1 MTAQSVRTTVD
12 LAQALRRLRRREAR
26 RRGGPELTYREL
38 ATRAG
43 WSHAVVADYFT
54 GKVLPPIERFDAL
67 VRLLG
72 ASPVEQGALA
82 TLRDEVEDHRR
93 RTPAAAPRPPGPV
106 PRHLPRD
113 VFGFTGRAAQLAALD
128 DLLDG
133 DRPVSTVVV
142 AALSGTPGVGKTAL
156 AVHWA
161 HHAAGRFP
169 DGQLYVNLRGYDPG
183 GRAVSPAD
191 AVRGFLDALEVAP
204 ERIPVGL
211 EAQAGLYRSL
221 LAGRR
226 VLVLLDNARNAEQ
239 VRPLLPGAPGCV
251 TVVTSRDSLAGL
263 VAAEG
268 AHPLLLDLL
277 TRVEARDLLA
287 RRLGRDRVAAEPAAV
302 EELIDRAARLPLA
315 LAIVAAR
322 AAVRPGL
329 PLSAL
334 AGHLR
339 DARARLDVLG
349 GPDAVTDVR
358 SVFSWSYAA
367 LTPPG
372 ARLFRLL
379 GPHPAAQASAASAAS
394 LAGVRMAEARR
405 LLGELTGAHLLA
417 GVDADR
423 FELHDLLKAYAAERA
438 EECESAVGRRAA
450 VHRVLDHYLHTA
462 HAAALLLHPHRDP
475 LDLVPARLG
484 VTLGEV
490 TDHAGAL
497 AWFTAEHQALLA
509 AVDHAAAAGLDRHAW
524 QLAWTLTDFFARAGH
539 WSDWA
544 STQHAALA
552 AATRL
557 GDLAGQAQARRSLG
571 AAYDLLRRR
580 GDAHT
585 HLRRALDL
593 FAALGD
599 LAGQGHTHHSIALVY
614 AGQGRYREAV
624 EHGRRSVELF
634 RATRHRPGEARALNT
649 VGWHHAHLGEHRQA
663 LAYCERALALHREL
677 GDPAGQ
683 AATWD
688 SLGFAHHRLGAYT
701 RAAACYERAID
712 LCRELRDRYT
722 EAAALRHL
730 GDVQRDTGD
739 VVAARRTFRHAATIL
754 DELAHPEAAEIR
766 AHLRDLDA
774 AG

>member
-1 MTAQSVRTTVD
+1 
-12 LAQALRRLRRREAR
+12 
-26 RRGGPELTYREL
+26 
-38 ATRAG
+38 
-43 WSHAVVADYFT
+43 VVADYFT

-72 ASPVEQGALA
+72 ASPAEQGALA
-82 TLRDEVEDHRR
+82 TLRDQVEDQRR
-93 RTPAAAPRPPGPV
+93 RTPAATSRPAGSV
-106 PRHLPRD
+106 PRHLPPD
-113 VFGFTGRAAQLAALD
+113 VYGFTGRAAQLAELD
-128 DLLDG
+128 DLVDG
-133 DRPVSTVVV
+133 DRPVSTVVI
-142 AALSGTPGVGKTAL
+142 AALVGTPGIGKTAV

-161 HHAAGRFP
+161 HHAADRFP
-169 DGQLYVNLRGYDPG
+169 DGQLYVNLRGYDPH
-183 GRAVSPAD
+183 RPAVTPAE
-191 AVRGFLDALEVAP
+191 AVRGLLDAFQVAP

-226 VLVLLDNARNAEQ
+226 VLVVLDNARDAEQ

-251 TVVTSRDSLAGL
+251 TIVTSRDSLAGL

-287 RRLGRDRVAAEPAAV
+287 RRLGAARVDAEPGAV
-302 EELIDRAARLPLA
+302 EELIDHAARLPLA

-329 PLSAL
+329 SLSEL
-334 AGHLR
+334 AGQLR

-349 GPDAVTDVR
+349 GPDAVTDIR

-367 LTPPG
+367 LTPP
-372 ARLFRLL
+372 ATRLFRLL
-379 GPHPAAQASAASAAS
+379 SQHLAAQVSAAAAAS
-394 LAGVRMAEARR
+394 LAGVALAQARR

-417 GVDADR
+417 GVGADR
-423 FELHDLLKAYAAERA
+423 FELHDLLKVYAAERA
-438 EECESAVGRRAA
+438 EEREPEAARRTA
-450 VHRVLDHYLHTA
+450 VHRVLDHYLHNA

-475 LDLVPARLG
+475 LDLVPPRLG

-490 TDHAGAL
+490 TDHASAL
-497 AWFTAEHQALLA
+497 AWFTVEHRALLA
-509 AVDHAAAAGLDRHAW
+509 AVDRAAATGLDRHTW
-524 QLAWTLTDFFARAGH
+524 QLAWTLTDFFARVGH

-557 GDLAGQAQARRSLG
+557 GDLAGQAHAQRSLG

-580 GDAHT
+580 GEAHA

-593 FAALGD
+593 FVALGD
-599 LAGQGHTHHSIALVY
+599 RAGQGHTHHSIALVY

-624 EHGRRSVELF
+624 EHGRQSVELF
-634 RATRHRPGEARALNT
+634 RATSHRSGQATALNT
-649 VGWHHAHLGEHRQA
+649 VGWHHARLGEHGRA

-677 GDPAGQ
+677 GDRAGQ

-688 SLGFAHHRLGAYT
+688 SLGFAHHRLGDYA
-701 RAAACYERAID
+701 RAAACYQGAID
-712 LCRELRDRYT
+712 LCRELKDRYT
-722 EAAALRHL
+722 EAAVLRHL
-730 GDVQRDTGD
+730 GDMQRDAGE
-739 VVAARRTFRHAATIL
+739 VAAARRSWRHAAAIL
-754 DELAHPEAAEIR
+754 DELAHPEAAEVR
-766 AHLRDLDA
+766 AHLRDLGA